1 MKKNIITDD
10 TDRLL
15 SIEEVAARLNISQQS
30 VAQLL
35 NKGKLA
41 FIKCGTAGRGGTARR
56 YVRKYTFNKFLAAME
71 GQDLREL
78 IAE

>member
-1 MKKNIITDD
+1 MKKMVIDD

-41 FIKCGTAGRGGTARR
+41 FIKCGTIGRGGTARR
-56 YVRKYTFNKFLAAME
+56 YVRKYTFNKFLAALE
-71 GQDLREL
+71 GQDLKDL